1 MSEEAPLV
9 VVKELKKNKFIGG
22 AGIVALHLKKMSS
35 NLDSILKHHGM
46 TSINLI

>member
-22 AGIVALHLKKMSS
+22 AGIVALHLKKC
-35 NLDSILKHHGM
+35 HQ
-46 TSINLI
+46 TLI